1 MEIRQVNINKIQIPE
16 IKTWQFEVPVINK
29 VPKPIINYAGCVKV
43 HRNNLIN
50 LIDVDENGTVI
61 KCGVKMP
68 SYEPLQWTPNSFVYS
83 TPPQNTNISPPSYME
98 AVKPEI
104 PNKKKEKEFFVPCPD
119 PESPLRVGSFANDD
133 RIEKI
138 KSFYYNE
145 DKTQCLIEW
154 EEVTYFEKLIPSIG
168 QFTSVFTLALVGCS
182 APIVLNLVK
191 PLVKKAIA
199 KLQKSKDTKTSKQD

>member
-1 MEIRQVNINKIQIPE
+1 MEIPQVNINQIQIPE
-16 IKTWQFEVPVINK
+16 IKAWQFEVPVINK
-29 VPKPIINYAGCVKV
+29 VPKPIINYAGCVKI

-83 TPPQNTNISPPSYME
+83 TPPQNTNISPPSYIE

-104 PNKKKEKEFFVPCPD
+104 PNNKKQKEFFVPCPD

-145 DKTQCLIEW
+145 DKSKCLIEW

-182 APIVLNLVK
+182 APIVLNLIK

-199 KLQKSKDTKTSKQD
+199 KLQKSKDTKTSKEE

>member
-1 MEIRQVNINKIQIPE
+1 MEIPQVNINQIQIPE
-16 IKTWQFEVPVINK
+16 IKAWQFEVPVINK
-29 VPKPIINYAGCVKV
+29 VPKPIINYAGCVKI

-83 TPPQNTNISPPSYME
+83 TPQQNTNIPPPSYIE

-104 PNKKKEKEFFVPCPD
+104 PNNKKQKEFFVPCPD

-145 DKTQCLIEW
+145 DKTKCLIEW
-154 EEVTYFEKLIPSIG
+154 EEVTYYEKLIPSIG

-182 APIVLNLVK
+182 APIVLNLIK
-191 PLVKKAIA
+191 PLVKKTIA
-199 KLQKSKDTKTSKQD
+199 KLQKSKDTKTNKQD

>member
-1 MEIRQVNINKIQIPE
+1 MEIPQVNINQIQIPE
-16 IKTWQFEVPVINK
+16 IKAWQFEVPVINK
-29 VPKPIINYAGCVKV
+29 VSKPIINYAGCVKV
-43 HRNNLIN
+43 HRNNLIK

-145 DKTQCLIEW
+145 DKTKCLIEW
-154 EEVTYFEKLIPSIG
+154 EEVTYYEKLIPSIG
-168 QFTSVFTLALVGCS
+168 QFTSVFTLALVSCS

-199 KLQKSKDTKTSKQD
+199 KLQKKKEKV

>member
-1 MEIRQVNINKIQIPE
+1 MEIRQVNINHIQIPQ
-16 IKTWQFEVPVINK
+16 IKTWRFEVPVINK

-68 SYEPLQWTPNSFVYS
+68 SYEPLQYTPNNFVYT
-83 TPPQNTNISPPSYME
+83 TPQVNTNIEPPSFLNSQL
-98 AVKPEI
+98 PDI
-104 PNKKKEKEFFVPCPD
+104 PKNKEKEFFIPCPD

-133 RIEKI
+133 RLEKV
-138 KSFYYNE
+138 KRFYYNE
-145 DKTQCLIEW
+145 NKTKCLIEW
-154 EEVTYFEKLIPSIG
+154 EEVTYYEKLIPSIG

-182 APIVLNLVK
+182 APLFLNLVK
-191 PLVKKAIA
+191 PLVKKAVA
-199 KLQKSKDTKTSKQD
+199 KLQKPKDSKTSKEE

>member
-1 MEIRQVNINKIQIPE
+1 MEIPQVNINQIQIPE
-16 IKTWQFEVPVINK
+16 IKAWQFEVPVINK

-68 SYEPLQWTPNSFVYS
+68 SYEPLQYTPNNFVYT
-83 TPPQNTNISPPSYME
+83 TPQVNTNIEPPSFLNSQL
-98 AVKPEI
+98 PDI
-104 PNKKKEKEFFVPCPD
+104 PKNKEKEFFIPCPD

-145 DKTQCLIEW
+145 DKTKCLIEW
-154 EEVTYFEKLIPSIG
+154 EEVTYYEKLIPTIG

>member
-1 MEIRQVNINKIQIPE
+1 MEIPQVNINQIQIPK
-16 IKTWQFEVPVINK
+16 IKAWQFEVPVINK

-83 TPPQNTNISPPSYME
+83 TPQQNTNISPPSYIE

-104 PNKKKEKEFFVPCPD
+104 PNNKKQKEFFVPCPD

-145 DKTQCLIEW
+145 DKTKCLIEW

-191 PLVKKAIA
+191 PLVKKVIA
-199 KLQKSKDTKTSKQD
+199 KLQKPKDSKTSK

>member
-1 MEIRQVNINKIQIPE
+1 MEIPQVNINQIQIPE

-50 LIDVDENGTVI
+50 LIDVDKNGTVI

-68 SYEPLQWTPNSFVYS
+68 SYEPLQYTPNNFVYT
-83 TPPQNTNISPPSYME
+83 TPQVNTNIEPPSFLNSQL
-98 AVKPEI
+98 PDI
-104 PNKKKEKEFFVPCPD
+104 PKRKEKEFFVPCPD

-145 DKTQCLIEW
+145 DKTKCLIEW
-154 EEVTYFEKLIPSIG
+154 EKVTYYEKLIPTIG

-199 KLQKSKDTKTSKQD
+199 KLQKSKDIKASKQN

>member
-1 MEIRQVNINKIQIPE
+1 MEIPQVNINQIQIPE
-16 IKTWQFEVPVINK
+16 IKAWQFKVPVINK

-68 SYEPLQWTPNSFVYS
+68 SYEPLQYTPNNFVYT
-83 TPPQNTNISPPSYME
+83 TPQVNTNIEPPSFLNSQL
-98 AVKPEI
+98 PDI
-104 PNKKKEKEFFVPCPD
+104 PKKKEKEFFIPCPD

-145 DKTQCLIEW
+145 DKSKCLIEW

-191 PLVKKAIA
+191 PLVKKAVA
-199 KLQKSKDTKTSKQD
+199 KLQKPKDSKTSKEE

>member
-1 MEIRQVNINKIQIPE
+1 LEIPQVNINQIQIPE
-16 IKTWQFEVPVINK
+16 IKAWQFEVPVINK
-29 VPKPIINYAGCVKV
+29 VPKPIINYAGCVKI

-83 TPPQNTNISPPSYME
+83 TPQQNTNIPPPSYIE

-104 PNKKKEKEFFVPCPD
+104 PNNKKQKEFFVPCPD

-145 DKTQCLIEW
+145 DKSKCLIEW

-182 APIVLNLVK
+182 APIVLNLIK
-191 PLVKKAIA
+191 PLVKKTIA
-199 KLQKSKDTKTSKQD
+199 KLQKSKDTKTNKQD

>member
-1 MEIRQVNINKIQIPE
+1 MEIPQVNINQIQIPE
-16 IKTWQFEVPVINK
+16 IKAWQFEVPVINK

-145 DKTQCLIEW
+145 DKSKCLIEW
-154 EEVTYFEKLIPSIG
+154 EEVSYFEKLIPSIG

-182 APIVLNLVK
+182 APLVLNLVK

-199 KLQKSKDTKTSKQD
+199 KLQKKKEKV

>member
-1 MEIRQVNINKIQIPE
+1 VEIPQVNINQIQIPV

-50 LIDVDENGTVI
+50 LIDVDDNGTVV
-61 KCGVKMP
+61 KCGIKMP

-83 TPPQNTNISPPSYME
+83 TSPQNTNISPPSYME
-98 AVKPEI
+98 AIKPEI
-104 PNKKKEKEFFVPCPD
+104 PNKKKEKQFFVSCPD

-133 RIEKI
+133 RLEKV
-138 KSFYYNE
+138 KRFYYNE
-145 DKTQCLIEW
+145 DKSKCLIEW
-154 EEVTYFEKLIPSIG
+154 EEVTYYEKLIPSIG

-182 APIVLNLVK
+182 APLVLNLVK

-199 KLQKSKDTKTSKQD
+199 KLQKKKEKV

>member
-1 MEIRQVNINKIQIPE
+1 MEIRQVNINQIQIPE

-29 VPKPIINYAGCVKV
+29 VPKPIIDYAGCVKV

-50 LIDVDENGTVI
+50 LIDIDENGTVI

-68 SYEPLQWTPNSFVYS
+68 SYEPLQYTPNNFVYT
-83 TPPQNTNISPPSYME
+83 TPQVNTNIEPPSFLNSQL
-98 AVKPEI
+98 PDI
-104 PNKKKEKEFFVPCPD
+104 PKKKEKEFFVPCPD

-133 RIEKI
+133 RLEKV
-138 KSFYYNE
+138 KRFYYNE
-145 DKTQCLIEW
+145 NKTKCLIEW
-154 EEVTYFEKLIPSIG
+154 EEVTYYEKLIPTIG

>member
-1 MEIRQVNINKIQIPE
+1 MEIPQVNINQIQIPE
-16 IKTWQFEVPVINK
+16 IKAWQFEVPVINK
-29 VPKPIINYAGCVKV
+29 VPKPIINYAGCVKI

-83 TPPQNTNISPPSYME
+83 TPQQNTNIPPPSYIE

-104 PNKKKEKEFFVPCPD
+104 PNNKKQKEFFVPCPD

-145 DKTQCLIEW
+145 DKTKCLIEW
-154 EEVTYFEKLIPSIG
+154 EEVTYYEKLIPSIG

-182 APIVLNLVK
+182 APLVLNLVK
-191 PLVKKAIA
+191 PLVKKAVA
-199 KLQKSKDTKTSKQD
+199 KLQKPKDSKTSKEE

>member
-1 MEIRQVNINKIQIPE
+1 MEIPQVNINQIQIPE
-16 IKTWQFEVPVINK
+16 IKAWQFEVPVINK
-29 VPKPIINYAGCVKV
+29 VPKPIIDYAGCVKV

-83 TPPQNTNISPPSYME
+83 SPSQNTNISPPSYME

-145 DKTQCLIEW
+145 DKTKCLIEW
-154 EEVTYFEKLIPSIG
+154 EEVTYYEKLIPSIG

-182 APIVLNLVK
+182 APIILNLVK

-199 KLQKSKDTKTSKQD
+199 KLQKSKNTETSKQD

>member
-1 MEIRQVNINKIQIPE
+1 
-16 IKTWQFEVPVINK
+16 
-29 VPKPIINYAGCVKV
+29 
-43 HRNNLIN
+43 
-50 LIDVDENGTVI
+50 
-61 KCGVKMP
+61 MP
-68 SYEPLQWTPNSFVYS
+68 SYEPLQYTPNNFVYT
-83 TPPQNTNISPPSYME
+83 TPQVNTNIEPPSFLNSQLPDLP
-98 AVKPEI
+98 KR
-104 PNKKKEKEFFVPCPD
+104 KEKEFFIPCPD

-145 DKTQCLIEW
+145 DKTKCLIEW
-154 EEVTYFEKLIPSIG
+154 EEVTYYEKLIPSIG

-182 APIVLNLVK
+182 APIILNLVK

>member
-1 MEIRQVNINKIQIPE
+1 MEIPQVNINQIQIPV

-83 TPPQNTNISPPSYME
+83 TSPQNTNISPPSYME
-98 AVKPEI
+98 AIKPEI
-104 PNKKKEKEFFVPCPD
+104 PNKKKEKQFFVSCPD

-133 RIEKI
+133 RLEKV
-138 KSFYYNE
+138 KRFYYNE
-145 DKTQCLIEW
+145 DKSKCLIEW
-154 EEVTYFEKLIPSIG
+154 EEVTYYEKLIPSIG

-182 APIVLNLVK
+182 APLVLNLVK

-199 KLQKSKDTKTSKQD
+199 KLQKKKEKV

>member
-1 MEIRQVNINKIQIPE
+1 MEIPQVNINQIQIPE
-16 IKTWQFEVPVINK
+16 IKAWQFEVPVINK
-29 VPKPIINYAGCVKV
+29 VPKPIINYAGCVKI

-83 TPPQNTNISPPSYME
+83 TPQQNTNIPPPSYIE

-104 PNKKKEKEFFVPCPD
+104 PNNKKQKEFFVPCPD

-145 DKTQCLIEW
+145 DKTKCLIEW
-154 EEVTYFEKLIPSIG
+154 EEVTYYEKLIPSIG

-182 APIVLNLVK
+182 APLVLNLVK
-191 PLVKKAIA
+191 PLVKKAVA
-199 KLQKSKDTKTSKQD
+199 KLQKPKDTKTSKKE

>member
-1 MEIRQVNINKIQIPE
+1 MEIRQVNINHIQIPE
-16 IKTWQFEVPVINK
+16 IKAWQFEVPVINK

-83 TPPQNTNISPPSYME
+83 SPPQNTNISPPSYME

-104 PNKKKEKEFFVPCPD
+104 PNKKKEKEFFIECPNETNLRIGNYANELKLEKVVGHKLSED
-119 PESPLRVGSFANDD
+119 GRICYEVFAQSSFREKWIPSTPLLVNTSIIAITAASSPLIANAV
-133 RIEKI
+133 K
-138 KSFYYNE
+138 
-145 DKTQCLIEW
+145 
-154 EEVTYFEKLIPSIG
+154 
-168 QFTSVFTLALVGCS
+168 ALVKN
-182 APIVLNLVK
+182 IIKRL
-191 PLVKKAIA
+191 
-199 KLQKSKDTKTSKQD
+199 KSKGTKTSEQD

>member
-29 VPKPIINYAGCVKV
+29 VPKPIIDYAGCVKV

-50 LIDVDENGTVI
+50 LIDIDENGTVI

-68 SYEPLQWTPNSFVYS
+68 SYEPLQYTPNNFVYT
-83 TPPQNTNISPPSYME
+83 TPQVNTNIEPPSFLNSQL
-98 AVKPEI
+98 PDI
-104 PNKKKEKEFFVPCPD
+104 PKKKEKEFFVPCPD

-133 RIEKI
+133 RLEKV
-138 KSFYYNE
+138 KRFYYNE
-145 DKTQCLIEW
+145 NKTKCLIEW
-154 EEVTYFEKLIPSIG
+154 EEVTYYEKLIPTIG

-199 KLQKSKDTKTSKQD
+199 KLQKSKNTETSKQD

>member
-1 MEIRQVNINKIQIPE
+1 MEIPQVNINQIQIPE
-16 IKTWQFEVPVINK
+16 IKAWQFEVPVINK

-83 TPPQNTNISPPSYME
+83 TPQQNTNIPPPSYIE

-104 PNKKKEKEFFVPCPD
+104 PNNKKQKEFFVPCPD

-145 DKTQCLIEW
+145 DKSKCLIEW

-182 APIVLNLVK
+182 APIVLNLIK
-191 PLVKKAIA
+191 PLVKKTIA
-199 KLQKSKDTKTSKQD
+199 KLQKSKDTKTNKQD

>member
-1 MEIRQVNINKIQIPE
+1 LEIPQVNINQIQIPE
-16 IKTWQFEVPVINK
+16 IKAWQFEVPVINK
-29 VPKPIINYAGCVKV
+29 VPKPIINYAGCVKI

-83 TPPQNTNISPPSYME
+83 TPPQNTNISPPSYIE

-104 PNKKKEKEFFVPCPD
+104 PNNKKQKEFFVPCPD

-145 DKTQCLIEW
+145 DKSKCLIEW

-182 APIVLNLVK
+182 APIVLNLIK

-199 KLQKSKDTKTSKQD
+199 KLQKSKDTKTSKEE

>member
-1 MEIRQVNINKIQIPE
+1 MEIPQVNINQIQIPE
-16 IKTWQFEVPVINK
+16 IKAWQFEVPVINK

-83 TPPQNTNISPPSYME
+83 TSPQNTNISPPSYME
-98 AVKPEI
+98 AIKPEI
-104 PNKKKEKEFFVPCPD
+104 PNNKKQKEFFVPCPD

-145 DKTQCLIEW
+145 DKTKCLIEW
-154 EEVTYFEKLIPSIG
+154 EEVTYYEKLIPSIG

-182 APIVLNLVK
+182 APFVLNLVK
-191 PLVKKAIA
+191 PLVKKAVA
-199 KLQKSKDTKTSKQD
+199 KLQKKKDKV

>member
-1 MEIRQVNINKIQIPE
+1 LEIPQVNINQIQIPE
-16 IKTWQFEVPVINK
+16 IKAWQFEVPVINK
-29 VPKPIINYAGCVKV
+29 VPKPIINYAGCVKI

-68 SYEPLQWTPNSFVYS
+68 SYESLQWTPNSFVYS
-83 TPPQNTNISPPSYME
+83 TPPQNTNIAPPSYME
-98 AVKPEI
+98 AQMPEI
-104 PNKKKEKEFFVPCPD
+104 PKKKKEKEFFIPCPD
-119 PESPLRVGSFANDD
+119 PESPLRIGSFANDD

-145 DKTQCLIEW
+145 DKTKCLIEW
-154 EEVTYFEKLIPSIG
+154 EEVTYYEKLIPSIG

-182 APIVLNLVK
+182 APLVLNLVK
-191 PLVKKAIA
+191 PLVKKAVA
-199 KLQKSKDTKTSKQD
+199 KLQKPKDSKTSKEE

>member
-1 MEIRQVNINKIQIPE
+1 VEIPQVNINQIQIPE
-16 IKTWQFEVPVINK
+16 IKAWQFEVPVINK

-145 DKTQCLIEW
+145 DKSKCLIEW
-154 EEVTYFEKLIPSIG
+154 EEVSYFEKLIPSIG

-182 APIVLNLVK
+182 APLVLNLVK

-199 KLQKSKDTKTSKQD
+199 KLQKKKEKV

>member
-1 MEIRQVNINKIQIPE
+1 MEIPQVNINQIQIPE
-16 IKTWQFEVPVINK
+16 IKAWQFEIPVINK

-68 SYEPLQWTPNSFVYS
+68 SYEPLQYTPNNFVYT
-83 TPPQNTNISPPSYME
+83 TPQVNTNIEPPSFLNSQLPDLP
-98 AVKPEI
+98 KR
-104 PNKKKEKEFFVPCPD
+104 KEKEFFIPCPD

-145 DKTQCLIEW
+145 DKTKCLIEW
-154 EEVTYFEKLIPSIG
+154 EEVTYYEKLIPSIG

-182 APIVLNLVK
+182 APIILNLVK

-199 KLQKSKDTKTSKQD
+199 KLQKSKNTETSKQD

>member
-1 MEIRQVNINKIQIPE
+1 MEIPQVNINQIQIPE
-16 IKTWQFEVPVINK
+16 IKAWQFEVPVINK
-29 VPKPIINYAGCVKV
+29 VPKPIINYAGCVKI

-83 TPPQNTNISPPSYME
+83 TPQQNTNIPPPSYIE

-104 PNKKKEKEFFVPCPD
+104 PNNKKQKEFFVPCPD

-145 DKTQCLIEW
+145 DKSKCLIEW

-182 APIVLNLVK
+182 APIVLNLIK
-191 PLVKKAIA
+191 PLVKKTIA
-199 KLQKSKDTKTSKQD
+199 KLQKSKDTKTNKQD

>member
-1 MEIRQVNINKIQIPE
+1 MEIPQVNINQIEIPK
-16 IKTWQFEVPVINK
+16 IKTWQFEVPVVNK
-29 VPKPIINYAGCVKV
+29 VPKPIINYAGCVKI

-50 LIDVDENGTVI
+50 LIDVDKNGTVI

-83 TPPQNTNISPPSYME
+83 TPQQNTNIPPPSYME
-98 AVKPEI
+98 AIKPEI
-104 PNKKKEKEFFVPCPD
+104 PNKKKEKQFFVPCPD

-133 RIEKI
+133 RLEKV
-138 KSFYYNE
+138 KRFYYNE
-145 DKTQCLIEW
+145 DKSKCLIEW
-154 EEVTYFEKLIPSIG
+154 EEVTYYEKLIPSIG

-182 APIVLNLVK
+182 APLVLNLVK

-199 KLQKSKDTKTSKQD
+199 KLQKSKDTKTSKEE

>member
-1 MEIRQVNINKIQIPE
+1 MEIPQVNINEIQIPE
-16 IKTWQFEVPVINK
+16 IKAWQFEVPVINK

-50 LIDVDENGTVI
+50 LIDVDENGTVV

-83 TPPQNTNISPPSYME
+83 TPPQNTNIAPPSYME
-98 AVKPEI
+98 AQKPEI

-145 DKTQCLIEW
+145 DKT
-154 EEVTYFEKLIPSIG
+154 K
-168 QFTSVFTLALVGCS
+168 
-182 APIVLNLVK
+182 
-191 PLVKKAIA
+191 
-199 KLQKSKDTKTSKQD
+199 

>member
-1 MEIRQVNINKIQIPE
+1 MEIPQVNINQIQIPE
-16 IKTWQFEVPVINK
+16 IKAWQFEVPVINK
-29 VPKPIINYAGCVKV
+29 VPKPIINYAGCVKI

-83 TPPQNTNISPPSYME
+83 TPQQNTNIPPPSYIE

-104 PNKKKEKEFFVPCPD
+104 PNNKKQKEFFVPCPD

-145 DKTQCLIEW
+145 DKTKCLIEW
-154 EEVTYFEKLIPSIG
+154 EEVTYYEKLIPSIG

-182 APIVLNLVK
+182 APLVLNLVK
-191 PLVKKAIA
+191 PLVKKAVA
-199 KLQKSKDTKTSKQD
+199 KLQKSKDTKTSKEE

>member
-1 MEIRQVNINKIQIPE
+1 MEIRQVNINHIQIPE

-29 VPKPIINYAGCVKV
+29 VSKPIINYAGCVKV

-68 SYEPLQWTPNSFVYS
+68 SYEPLQYTPNNFVYT
-83 TPPQNTNISPPSYME
+83 TPQVNTNIEPPSFLNSQL
-98 AVKPEI
+98 PDI
-104 PNKKKEKEFFVPCPD
+104 PKKKEKEFFIPCPD

-133 RIEKI
+133 RLEKV
-138 KSFYYNE
+138 KRFYYNE
-145 DKTQCLIEW
+145 NKTKCLIEW
-154 EEVTYFEKLIPSIG
+154 EEVTYYEKLIPTIG

-182 APIVLNLVK
+182 APAVLNLIK
-191 PLVKKAIA
+191 PLVKKAVA

>member
-1 MEIRQVNINKIQIPE
+1 MEIPQVNINQIQIPE
-16 IKTWQFEVPVINK
+16 IKAWQFEIPVINK

-68 SYEPLQWTPNSFVYS
+68 SYEPLQYTPNNFVYT
-83 TPPQNTNISPPSYME
+83 TPQVNTNIEPPSFLNSQLPDLP
-98 AVKPEI
+98 KR
-104 PNKKKEKEFFVPCPD
+104 KEKEFFIPCPD

-145 DKTQCLIEW
+145 DKTKCLIEW
-154 EEVTYFEKLIPSIG
+154 EEVTYYEKLIPSIG

-182 APIVLNLVK
+182 APIILNLVK
-191 PLVKKAIA
+191 PLVKKAVA
-199 KLQKSKDTKTSKQD
+199 KLQKKKDKV